1 MSHNLEH
8 FCLLLIVSVLAIGL
22 LHWIAA
28 RCGAEPETK
37 RKALH
42 LGAGTIGLTAPWL
55 FDQAW
60 PIVVLCG
67 LLLIGLAAV
76 RWQPSLR
83 SKFGGDLYGVRRRSI
98 GELLFPVSIATLFW
112 LANGSN
118 ENKVVLYVVPLLVV
132 TTADGAA
139 ALAAG
144 RYGLSPYPTIRG
156 KKTWEGTFIFLC
168 VAFLVTVISLLLF
181 SDVGRADVLLIG
193 CLIGLIGCII
203 EATTWSGLDNL
214 IIPLGTYFA
223 LDRFLSMTTSA
234 LVTELVVVMLMMVVA
249 VVWTWRTRL
258 TTQANLCAVLVAFV
272 LWSVGGTA
280 WIATALAAFLLHPL
294 LTHLPAQT
302 PATVDLR
309 AVLSV
314 SSCSVAWMAIYR
326 MKLLDLDTS
335 LYCASVG
342 LVTHLCMI
350 SLVRRRVVDD
360 ARISW
365 WSHFLWAVLASTVV
379 IGCYLVCV
387 ESGRILLVVAA
398 AVLAALTSI
407 LFATLPVQPDSGR
420 RWTIQTLCALLASCG
435 GFVAEQLPTLLKD
448 DRDSLPRTSS
458 LPPSFIESRLAPA
471 DRPVVAFCMRTGGPF
486 LEDSDDRSDHVFGF
500 SVHSRRPIR

>member
-1 MSHNLEH
+1 MSPNLEH
-8 FCLLLIVSVLAIGL
+8 CCLLLVVSVLAIGL
-22 LHWIAA
+22 LHWVAA
-28 RCGAEPETK
+28 RGGAEPETK

-55 FDQAW
+55 FDRAW
-60 PIVVLCG
+60 PVFVLCG
-67 LLLIGLAAV
+67 VLLIGLAVV
-76 RWQPSLR
+76 RWQPKLR

-98 GELLFPVSIATLFW
+98 GELLFPVAIAALFW
-112 LANGSN
+112 LSDG
-118 ENKVVLYVVPLLVV
+118 NKVLYVVPLLIV

-139 ALAAG
+139 ALAAS

-168 VAFLVTVISLLLF
+168 VAFLVTVISLLLL

-223 LDRFLSMTTSA
+223 LKRFLGMTTSA
-234 LVTELVVVMLMMVVA
+234 LVAELAVVMLMMIIAVA
-249 VVWTWRTRL
+249 WTRRTRL

-294 LTHLPAQT
+294 LTHLPIQT

-314 SSCSVAWMAIYR
+314 SSCSVVWMAIYR
-326 MKLLDLDTS
+326 MNLLDLDTS
-335 LYCASVG
+335 LYAGSVG

-350 SLVRRRVVDD
+350 SLVRRREV
-360 ARISW
+360 AGAKISW
-365 WSHFLWAVLASTVV
+365 WSHSLWAALASTVV
-379 IGCYLVCV
+379 TGCYLVSV
-387 ESGRILLVVAA
+387 DSGRILLVVAA
-398 AVLAALTSI
+398 AALAALTSI
-407 LFATLPVQPDSGR
+407 LFAKLPVQPDSGR
-420 RWTIQTLCALLASCG
+420 RWTIQALCALLASCA
-435 GFVAEQLPTLLKD
+435 GFVVQQLPTLLQD
-448 DRDSLPRTSS
+448 ATDSPPQTSS
-458 LPPSFIESRLAPA
+458 LHQSFIESRLATA
-471 DRPVVAFCMRTGGPF
+471 DRPVVAFCMRKDDPFPEDTGN
-486 LEDSDDRSDHVFGF
+486 RSDHVFGF
-500 SVHSRRPIR
+500 SITAVPSRTQIR